1 MSTANQPLAPVVED
15 LSAFIIGGRVTAET
29 ARTGLADAVEAER
42 LGFKRVFMSE
52 RYNVKEAG
60 SLLGG
65 VGALTS
71 RIEYGTGAIAVKSRH
86 PLMSAA
92 LGGTQHA
99 CYGPRFILGIGRSE
113 PGWFGNADMASL
125 REIVDHATICKRL
138 WAGESVT
145 YDGPAGSL
153 DNVALGELAPGPP
166 PKIYLAFSGRPLG
179 AKAAANPCFDGV
191 ILFPMTTPAATKR
204 SVDNLRAACER
215 VDRDPDS
222 LHVIQPVVTAPDL
235 PEEETRA
242 LANARMV
249 TYITWPNGRMMMELN
264 EWDTSVVDRVKA
276 HPMFQDMPD
285 READLAFTREQLMEP
300 AKLIPDHW
308 IDACSAL
315 GSVDKCV
322 AKLQEYK
329 DAGAHELT
337 TYGSSPGQNATLLRA
352 WRKKSSESVS
362 KTSSAHENAFGA

>member
-1 MSTANQPLAPVVED
+1 VTTDSEPLAPVVDD

-52 RYNVKEAG
+52 RYSVKEAG

-65 VGALTS
+65 VGALTT
-71 RIEYGTGAIAVKSRH
+71 RIEYGTGVIAAKSRH

-92 LGGTQHA
+92 LGATQHA

-113 PGWFGNADMASL
+113 PGWFGNTDMASF
-125 REIVDHATICKRL
+125 RELVDHATICKRL

-145 YDGPAGSL
+145 YHGPAGSL
-153 DNVALGELAPGPP
+153 ENVALGDLPPGPS
-166 PKIYLAFSGRPLG
+166 PKIYLGSSGRPLG

-191 ILFPMTTPAATKR
+191 ILFPMMTPAATKR

-215 VDRDPDS
+215 VGRDPES
-222 LHVIQPVVTAPDL
+222 LHIIQPVVTAPDL

-249 TYITWPNGRMMMELN
+249 TYITWPNGHMMMELN

-276 HPMFQDMPD
+276 HPMFRDMPD
-285 READLAFTREQLMEP
+285 READLAFTREQLIEP
-300 AKLIPDHW
+300 AKLIPEHW
-308 IDACSAL
+308 IDECSAL
-315 GSVDKCV
+315 GSVHQCV
-322 AKLQEYK
+322 AKLREYK
-329 DAGAHELT
+329 DAGADELT
-337 TYGSSPGQNATLLRA
+337 TYGSSPAQNASLIQA
-352 WRKKSSESVS
+352 WREHTARHGQV
-362 KTSSAHENAFGA
+362 